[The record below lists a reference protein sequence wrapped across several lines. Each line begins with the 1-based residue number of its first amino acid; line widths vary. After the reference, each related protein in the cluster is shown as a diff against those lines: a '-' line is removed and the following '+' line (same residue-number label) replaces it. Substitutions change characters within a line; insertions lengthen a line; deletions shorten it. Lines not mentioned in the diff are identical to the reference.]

1 MSAAQPSADSGP
13 VRETARITSL
23 DLIRGVAVLG
33 ILLMNAVSFKL
44 DDAAYFNLSADGSNN
59 WLDWAVGVFGE
70 IFVDQK
76 FMGLFSLLFGA
87 SMILFIDRA
96 AARGARAVLLNV
108 WRNALLLLIGLLH
121 LAAWDGD
128 VLTVYAVSSVFL
140 LALRRLPNWWL
151 MAIGAA
157 LFALS
162 AALGLLSQY
171 IADSTAAWLVE
182 MAKTSDIFVVDHQ
195 YMVAAM
201 KDAPLAGLWTPGE
214 IDEESGLALAVL
226 SGFFLRALGAIL
238 IGAGLYRTGFM
249 SGAMSAS
256 AYRTT
261 AVVGLAVGLPLAT
274 LGVIVT
280 ALGGYSREVAF
291 IGQIPNTLGTMPAA
305 LGYMSLIILWDAR
318 ADDWLKRRLRAVGR
332 MALTNYLTQTL
343 FGVIILT
350 ILLGDNDSVGRAAL
364 LLFVFAVWAAQFWWS
379 QAWLGCFL
387 FGPAEWLW
395 RVATYRRGQPLRRA
409 S

>member
-1 MSAAQPSADSGP
+1 MSAAQPPADSGP

-23 DLIRGVAVLG
+23 DLIRGIAVLG

-44 DDAAYFNLSADGSNN
+44 DDAAYFNLSAAGSNN

-96 AARGARAVLLNV
+96 AARGARAVLLNM

-121 LAAWDGD
+121 LAVWDGD

-140 LALRRLPNWWL
+140 LALRRLPNGWL

-162 AALGLLSQY
+162 AALALLSQY
-171 IADSTAAWLVE
+171 IADSANA
-182 MAKTSDIFVVDHQ
+182 SI
-195 YMVAAM
+195 
-201 KDAPLAGLWTPGE
+201 AGLWTPGE
-214 IDEESGLALAVL
+214 IDDQSGLALVVL

-256 AYRTT
+256 AYRKT
-261 AVVGLAVGLPLAT
+261 ALVGLAIGLPLAA
-274 LGVIVT
+274 LGVIAT
-280 ALGGYSREVAF
+280 ALNGYSREVAF
-291 IGQIPNTLGTMPAA
+291 IGQIPNTLGTIPAA

-318 ADDWLKRRLRAVGR
+318 ADAWLKRRMRAVGR

-343 FGVIILT
+343 FGVIVLT
-350 ILLGDNDSVGRAAL
+350 TLLGDSDSVGRAAL
-364 LLFVFAVWAAQFWWS
+364 LLFVFAVWALQLWWS
-379 QAWLGCFL
+379 QAWLGRFL

-395 RVATYRRGQPLRRA
+395 RVATYRRGQPLRRV

>member
-1 MSAAQPSADSGP
+1 MSAAQPPADAGP

-59 WLDWAVGVFGE
+59 WLDWTVGVFGE

-96 AARGARAVLLNV
+96 AARGARAVLLNM
-108 WRNALLLLIGLLH
+108 WRNALLLLIGILH
-121 LAAWDGD
+121 LAVWDGD

-140 LALRRLPNWWL
+140 LALRRLPNGWL

-162 AALGLLSQY
+162 AALALLSQY
-171 IADSTAAWLVE
+171 IADSANA
-182 MAKTSDIFVVDHQ
+182 SI
-195 YMVAAM
+195 
-201 KDAPLAGLWTPGE
+201 AGLWTPGE
-214 IDEESGLALAVL
+214 IDDQSSLALVVL

-238 IGAGLYRTGFM
+238 IGAGLYRIGFM

-256 AYRTT
+256 AYRKT
-261 AVVGLAVGLPLAT
+261 ALVGLAIGLPLAA
-274 LGVIVT
+274 LGVVAT
-280 ALGGYSREVAF
+280 ALNGYSREVAF

-318 ADDWLKRRLRAVGR
+318 ADAWLKRRLRAVGR

-343 FGVIILT
+343 FGVIVLT
-350 ILLGDNDSVGRAAL
+350 TLLGDNDSVGRAAL
-364 LLFVFAVWAAQFWWS
+364 LLFVFAVWALQLWWS
-379 QAWLGCFL
+379 QAWLGRFL

-395 RVATYRRGQPLRRA
+395 RVATYRRGQPLRRP

>member
-1 MSAAQPSADSGP
+1 MSAAQPPADAGP

-96 AARGARAVLLNV
+96 AARGARAVLLNM
-108 WRNALLLLIGLLH
+108 WRNALLLLIGILH
-121 LAAWDGD
+121 LAVWDGD

-140 LALRRLPNWWL
+140 LALRRLPNGWL
-151 MAIGAA
+151 IAIGAT

-162 AALGLLSQY
+162 AALALLSQY
-171 IADSTAAWLVE
+171 IADSANA
-182 MAKTSDIFVVDHQ
+182 SI
-195 YMVAAM
+195 
-201 KDAPLAGLWTPGE
+201 AGLWTPGE
-214 IDEESGLALAVL
+214 IDDQSGLALMVL

-256 AYRTT
+256 AYRKT
-261 AVVGLAVGLPLAT
+261 ALIGLAIGLPLAA
-274 LGVIVT
+274 LGVIAT
-280 ALGGYSREVAF
+280 ALNGYSREVAF

-318 ADDWLKRRLRAVGR
+318 ADAWLKRRLRAVGR

-343 FGVIILT
+343 FGVLILT
-350 ILLGDNDSVGRAAL
+350 MLLSDNDSVGRAAL
-364 LLFVFAVWAAQFWWS
+364 LLFVFAVWALQLWWS
-379 QAWLGCFL
+379 QAWLGRFL

-395 RVATYRRGQPLRRA
+395 RVATYRRGQPLRRI

>member
-1 MSAAQPSADSGP
+1 MSASAAQPSAESGP

-96 AARGARAVLLNV
+96 AARGARAVLLNM
-108 WRNALLLLIGLLH
+108 WRNALLLLIGILH
-121 LAAWDGD
+121 LAVWDGD

-140 LALRRLPNWWL
+140 LALRRLPNGWL
-151 MAIGAA
+151 IAIGAA

-162 AALGLLSQY
+162 AALALLSQY
-171 IADSTAAWLVE
+171 IADSANASIT
-182 MAKTSDIFVVDHQ
+182 
-195 YMVAAM
+195 
-201 KDAPLAGLWTPGE
+201 GLWTPGE
-214 IDEESGLALAVL
+214 IDDESGLALVVL

-238 IGAGLYRTGFM
+238 IGAGLYRIGFM

-256 AYRTT
+256 AYRKT
-261 AVVGLAVGLPLAT
+261 VLVGLAIGLPLAA
-274 LGVIVT
+274 LGVVAT
-280 ALGGYSREVAF
+280 ALNGYSREVAF

-305 LGYMSLIILWDAR
+305 LGYMSLIILWNAGADA
-318 ADDWLKRRLRAVGR
+318 WLKRRLRAVGR

-343 FGVIILT
+343 FGVLILT

-364 LLFVFAVWAAQFWWS
+364 LLFVFAVWALQLWWS
-379 QAWLGCFL
+379 QAWLGRFL

-395 RVATYRRGQPLRRA
+395 RVATYRRGQPLRRP

>member
-1 MSAAQPSADSGP
+1 MSAAQPSAESGP

-33 ILLMNAVSFKL
+33 ILLMNAVSFNL

-96 AARGARAVLLNV
+96 TARGARAVLLNM
-108 WRNALLLLIGLLH
+108 WRNALLLLIGILH
-121 LAAWDGD
+121 LAVWDGD

-140 LALRRLPNWWL
+140 LALRRLPNGWL
-151 MAIGAA
+151 IAIGAA

-162 AALGLLSQY
+162 AALALLSQY
-171 IADSTAAWLVE
+171 IADSANA
-182 MAKTSDIFVVDHQ
+182 SI
-195 YMVAAM
+195 
-201 KDAPLAGLWTPGE
+201 AGLWTPGE
-214 IDEESGLALAVL
+214 IDDQSGLALMVL

-256 AYRTT
+256 AYRKT
-261 AVVGLAVGLPLAT
+261 ALIGLAIGLPLAA
-274 LGVIVT
+274 LGVIAT
-280 ALGGYSREVAF
+280 ALNGYSREVAF

-318 ADDWLKRRLRAVGR
+318 ADAWLKRRLRAVGR

-343 FGVIILT
+343 FGVLILT
-350 ILLGDNDSVGRAAL
+350 MLLSDNDSVGRAAL
-364 LLFVFAVWAAQFWWS
+364 LLFVFAVWALQLWWS
-379 QAWLGCFL
+379 QAWLGRFL

>member
-1 MSAAQPSADSGP
+1 MSAAQPPADSGP

-96 AARGARAVLLNV
+96 AARGARAVLLNM

-121 LAAWDGD
+121 LAVWDGD

-140 LALRRLPNWWL
+140 LALRRLSNGWL

-171 IADSTAAWLVE
+171 IADSANA
-182 MAKTSDIFVVDHQ
+182 S
-195 YMVAAM
+195 
-201 KDAPLAGLWTPGE
+201 LAGLWTPGE

-256 AYRTT
+256 VYRKT
-261 AVVGLAVGLPLAT
+261 ALVGLAVGLPLAT

-305 LGYMSLIILWDAR
+305 LGYMSLIILWNAR

-343 FGVIILT
+343 FGVIVLT

-364 LLFVFAVWAAQFWWS
+364 LLFAFAVWALQLWWS
-379 QAWLGCFL
+379 QAWLGRFL

>member
-1 MSAAQPSADSGP
+1 MSAAQPSAGAGP

-44 DDAAYFNLSADGSNN
+44 DDAAYFNLSADGSAN

-96 AARGARAVLLNV
+96 AARGARAVLLNM
-108 WRNALLLLIGLLH
+108 WRNALLLLIGILH
-121 LAAWDGD
+121 LAVWDGD

-140 LALRRLPNWWL
+140 LALRRLPNRWL
-151 MAIGAA
+151 IAIGAA

-162 AALGLLSQY
+162 AALALLSQY
-171 IADSTAAWLVE
+171 IADSANA
-182 MAKTSDIFVVDHQ
+182 SI
-195 YMVAAM
+195 
-201 KDAPLAGLWTPGE
+201 AGLWTPGE
-214 IDEESGLALAVL
+214 IDDQSGLALVVL

-256 AYRTT
+256 AYRKT
-261 AVVGLAVGLPLAT
+261 ALIGLAIGLPLAA
-274 LGVIVT
+274 LGVIAT
-280 ALGGYSREVAF
+280 ALNGYSREVAF

-305 LGYMSLIILWDAR
+305 LGYMSLIILWNSGADA
-318 ADDWLKRRLRAVGR
+318 WLKRRLRAVGR

-343 FGVIILT
+343 FGVIVLT
-350 ILLGDNDSVGRAAL
+350 TLLGDNDSVGRAAL
-364 LLFVFAVWAAQFWWS
+364 LLFVFAVWALQLWWS
-379 QAWLGCFL
+379 QAWLGRFL

-395 RVATYRRGQPLRRA
+395 RVATYRRGQPMRRP

>member
-1 MSAAQPSADSGP
+1 MSAAQPPADAGP

-96 AARGARAVLLNV
+96 AARGARAVLLNM
-108 WRNALLLLIGLLH
+108 WRNALLLLIGILH
-121 LAAWDGD
+121 LAVWDGD

-140 LALRRLPNWWL
+140 LALRRLPNGWL

-162 AALGLLSQY
+162 AALALLSQY
-171 IADSTAAWLVE
+171 IADSANA
-182 MAKTSDIFVVDHQ
+182 SI
-195 YMVAAM
+195 
-201 KDAPLAGLWTPGE
+201 AGLWTPGE
-214 IDEESGLALAVL
+214 IDDQSGLALVVL

-238 IGAGLYRTGFM
+238 IGAGLYRIGFM
-249 SGAMSAS
+249 SGAMSAK
-256 AYRTT
+256 AYRKT
-261 AVVGLAVGLPLAT
+261 ALVGLAIGLPLTA
-274 LGVIVT
+274 LGVIAT
-280 ALGGYSREVAF
+280 ALNGYSREVAF

-318 ADDWLKRRLRAVGR
+318 ADAWLKRRLRAVGR

-343 FGVIILT
+343 FGVIVLT
-350 ILLGDNDSVGRAAL
+350 TLLGDNDSVGRAAL
-364 LLFVFAVWAAQFWWS
+364 LLFVFAVWALQLWWS
-379 QAWLGCFL
+379 QAWLGRFL

>member
-1 MSAAQPSADSGP
+1 MSAAQPSADAGP

-96 AARGARAVLLNV
+96 AARGARAVLLNM
-108 WRNALLLLIGLLH
+108 WRNALLLLIGILH
-121 LAAWDGD
+121 LAVWDGD

-140 LALRRLPNWWL
+140 LALRRLPNRWL
-151 MAIGAA
+151 IAIGAA

-162 AALGLLSQY
+162 AALALLSQY
-171 IADSTAAWLVE
+171 IADSANA
-182 MAKTSDIFVVDHQ
+182 SI
-195 YMVAAM
+195 
-201 KDAPLAGLWTPGE
+201 AGLWTPGE
-214 IDEESGLALAVL
+214 IDDQSGLALVVL

-238 IGAGLYRTGFM
+238 IGAGLYRIGFM

-256 AYRTT
+256 AYRMT
-261 AVVGLAVGLPLAT
+261 ALVGLAIGLPLAA
-274 LGVIVT
+274 LGVIAT
-280 ALGGYSREVAF
+280 ALNGYSREVAF

-305 LGYMSLIILWDAR
+305 LGYMSLIILWNSG

-343 FGVIILT
+343 FGVIVLT
-350 ILLGDNDSVGRAAL
+350 TLLGDNDSVGRAAL
-364 LLFVFAVWAAQFWWS
+364 LLFVFAVWALQLWWS
-379 QAWLGCFL
+379 QAWLGRFL

-409 S
+409 P